1 MKELDTVVLTRDL
14 PEHGLKRGDMGAVVL
29 MHTDGAFE
37 VEFVTV
43 DGEALAIVTLTE
55 ADVRPMRRG
64 EIAHARSI
72 RGKSPSSVAS
82 R

>member
-1 MKELDTVVLTRDL
+1 MRELDTVVLVRDL
-14 PEHGLKRGDMGAVVL
+14 PEHSLKRGDMGAIVL
-29 MHTDGAFE
+29 MHEDGAFE

-64 EIAHARSI
+64 EIAHARRLAST
-72 RGKSPSSVAS
+72 SAS
-82 R
+82 RAAS